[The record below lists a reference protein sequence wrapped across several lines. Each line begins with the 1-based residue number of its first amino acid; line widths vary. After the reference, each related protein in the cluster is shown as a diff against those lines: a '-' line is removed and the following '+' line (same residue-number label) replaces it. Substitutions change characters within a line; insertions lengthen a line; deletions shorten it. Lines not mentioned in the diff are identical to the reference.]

1 MEWCIL
7 EDKDEIREVLD
18 LFIAEYPHCNKDY
31 AHSIIPYCKMI
42 TDKKTWHIMFMIEKN
57 IWNKQELCVQ
67 SIILLKN
74 SKTYVRSIIRILE
87 YYAKGK
93 CDFISIGSEI
103 DDKFLTVLG
112 KMGYR
117 NFILRKEI

>member
-1 MEWCIL
+1 
-7 EDKDEIREVLD
+7 
-18 LFIAEYPHCNKDY
+18 
-31 AHSIIPYCKMI
+31 
-42 TDKKTWHIMFMIEKN
+42 MFMIEKN

-74 SKTYVRSIIRILE
+74 SKSYARTIVRILE
-87 YYAKGK
+87 DYAKGK

>member
-1 MEWCIL
+1 MEWCVL
-7 EDKDEIREVLD
+7 EHKDEIREVLD
-18 LFIAEYPHCNKDY
+18 LFIAEYPNCNKDY
-31 AHSIIPYCKMI
+31 AYSIIPYCKMI

-74 SKTYVRSIIRILE
+74 SKSYARSIIGILE
-87 YYAKGK
+87 DYAKDK

-103 DDKFLTVLG
+103 DDKFLTILG

>member
-74 SKTYVRSIIRILE
+74 PPRI
-87 YYAKGK
+87 G
-93 CDFISIGSEI
+93 
-103 DDKFLTVLG
+103 
-112 KMGYR
+112 
-117 NFILRKEI
+117 